1 MITMNESIYLCYKRT
16 LTSSI
21 AASLVF
27 ERLRNSG
34 YAVYYTRKLRKN
46 DFIQHI
52 DKIIEM
58 ANDVI
63 VLLDDRSFMALE
75 EGNQRF
81 LESWFAQELL
91 EGLLDAIIN
100 RDGDNDDF
108 SVFPHQNTLNYSR
121 PAQMTGSDTL

>member
-81 LESWFAQELL
+81 LESWFA
-91 EGLLDAIIN
+91 
-100 RDGDNDDF
+100 
-108 SVFPHQNTLNYSR
+108 
-121 PAQMTGSDTL
+121 